1 MTYYALIVNDIV
13 ERVIVSSSDNLPLGE
28 WIECRIDGSIR
39 GCYPGPGFLYNR
51 TPDEFQSNETP
62 SVDPVDP

>member
-13 ERVIVSSSDNLPLGE
+13 ERVIVSSSENLPPGE
-28 WIECRIDGSIR
+28 WIECAIDGSIR

-51 TPDEFQSNETP
+51 TLDKFESNETP

>member
-13 ERVIVSSSDNLPLGE
+13 ERVIVSSIDNLPPSE
-28 WIECRIDGSIR
+28 WIECCIDGSIR

-51 TPDEFQSNETP
+51 TLDEFQSNETP
-62 SVDPVDP
+62 SVDHVDP

>member
-13 ERVIVSSSDNLPLGE
+13 ERVVVSSIDNLPPGE
-28 WIECRIDGSIR
+28 WIECSIDGTMR
-39 GCYPGPGFLYNR
+39 GCYPGPGFSYNR
-51 TPDEFQSNETP
+51 TLDEFQSNETP